1 MLKLQIDD
9 KEKEMDKIWQI
20 FPFTILWVRAPKYK
34 YFTFEKLGESC
45 EVKAYYI

>member
-20 FPFTILWVRAPKYK
+20 FPFTILRVRAPKKEIFY
-34 YFTFEKLGESC
+34 
-45 EVKAYYI
+45 V